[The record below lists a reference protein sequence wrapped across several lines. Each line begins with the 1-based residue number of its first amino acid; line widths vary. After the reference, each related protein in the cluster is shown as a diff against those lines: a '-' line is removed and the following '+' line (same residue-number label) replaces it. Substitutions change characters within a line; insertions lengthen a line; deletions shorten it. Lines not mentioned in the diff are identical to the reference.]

1 MPEICTDVLLSSFS
15 HIIDEEETETS
26 YYYWQVKEIAFVI
39 RFSLARFNTFLFLLY
54 IFFSTKISSAMTL
67 LMFVLCYVVFIRVVM
82 LRMGGLLLLHIPH
95 MHLSSLSLCKSFT
108 FLCNIYCGV
117 F

>member
-54 IFFSTKISSAMTL
+54 IFFFNKNFKCNDITDVCV
-67 LMFVLCYVVFIRVVM
+67 VLRCIHSCCYVAYGWFVVAAYSAYAFI
-82 LRMGGLLLLHIPH
+82 
-95 MHLSSLSLCKSFT
+95 FT
-108 FLCNIYCGV
+108 FFMQV
-117 F
+117 FHFSL